1 MAVIRDR
8 DRAARLLI
16 RITVLRIV
24 LIPAVMALVLVG
36 DRVDFAYV
44 TAACL
49 FVIAAGTDFIDG
61 YLARRWEATTALGSF
76 LDTTADKLLVTGA
89 IVALVEV
96 GRASAWIAVVI
107 IGRELL
113 ILGLRGMVALDGT
126 VMPPSIWGKWKATVQ
141 FVAITLAIVRF
152 SDPLG
157 PLYLDEWVMIGAA
170 IITAMSGF
178 EYLGRYSGALTS
190 ERRGGRP

>member
-1 MAVIRDR
+1 VIRNR
-8 DRAARLLI
+8 DRAATLLI

-24 LIPAVMALVLVG
+24 LIPAIMGLVLVG

-44 TAACL
+44 TGAFL
-49 FVIAAGTDFIDG
+49 FVIAAGTDFVDG
-61 YLARRWEATTALGSF
+61 YLARRWEATSTLGSF

-89 IVALVEV
+89 MVALVAV
-96 GRASAWIAVVI
+96 DRASAWIAVII
-107 IGRELL
+107 IGRELV

-141 FVAITLAIVRF
+141 FIAITLAIVRT
-152 SDPLG
+152 SDSLG
-157 PLYLDEWVMIGAA
+157 PLYLDEWVMIAA
-170 IITAMSGF
+170 AFITAVSGF

-190 ERRGGRP
+190 QRRDEVS

>member
-1 MAVIRDR
+1 MIRDR
-8 DRAARLLI
+8 DRAASLLI

-36 DRVDFAYV
+36 DRVEFAYV
-44 TAACL
+44 IGACL
-49 FVIAAGTDFIDG
+49 FVVAAGTDFIDG

-89 IVALVEV
+89 MVALVAV
-96 GRASAWIAVVI
+96 GRASPWVAVVI

-141 FVAITLAIVRF
+141 FVAITLAMLRL
-152 SDPLG
+152 SEPWG
-157 PLYLDEWVMIGAA
+157 PLYLDEWVMICAA
-170 IITAMSGF
+170 AITAMSGL
-178 EYLGRYSGALTS
+178 EYLGRYSSALSS
-190 ERRGGRP
+190 ERRGSVP

>member
-1 MAVIRDR
+1 VIRNR
-8 DRAARLLI
+8 ERAATLLI

-24 LIPAVMALVLVG
+24 LVPAIMGLVLVG

-44 TAACL
+44 IGACL
-49 FVIAAGTDFIDG
+49 FVIAAGTDFVDG
-61 YLARRWEATTALGSF
+61 YLARRWEATSVLGSF

-89 IVALVEV
+89 MVALVAV
-96 GRASAWIAVVI
+96 DRASAWIAVII
-107 IGRELL
+107 IGRELV

-141 FVAITLAIVRF
+141 FIAITLAIVRT

-157 PLYLDEWVMIGAA
+157 PLYLDEWVMIAA
-170 IITAMSGF
+170 AFITAVSGF
-178 EYLGRYSGALTS
+178 EYLGRYSDALTS
-190 ERRGGRP
+190 QRRDEVS